1 MKLNKALYGTL
12 RASLL
17 FWRNLTTNLKKWRFT
32 LNPYD
37 ECVANQMI
45 NRSQATIIWHV
56 YDLKIS
62 HKDPKVVTR
71 IINILKK
78 KHAKVNPPSVTRG
91 KVHDYL
97 GMVLDF
103 REKQKVKVSM
113 CKFIKDILEEVP
125 KVMRGSRGNA
135 SGGSLI

>member
-1 MKLNKALYGTL
+1 M
-12 RASLL
+12 
-17 FWRNLTTNLKKWRFT
+17 
-32 LNPYD
+32 NPYD
-37 ECVANQMI
+37 ECVVSRMI
-45 NRSQATIIWHV
+45 NGSQATIIWHV
-56 YDLKIS
+56 DDLKIS

-71 IINILKK
+71 IINKLNKK
-78 KHAKVNPPSVTRG
+78 YAKVNPLSVTRG

-103 REKQKVKVSM
+103 REKKKVKVSM